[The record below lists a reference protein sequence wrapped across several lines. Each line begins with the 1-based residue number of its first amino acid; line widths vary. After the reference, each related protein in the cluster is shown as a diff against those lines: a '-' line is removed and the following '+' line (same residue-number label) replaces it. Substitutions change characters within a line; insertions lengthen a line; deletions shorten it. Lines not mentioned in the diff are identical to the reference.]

1 MILNQQN
8 TANVDLTG
16 AEDFAAR
23 LRQVLALGDR
33 DFNICFV
40 DDLQIRK
47 LNTTYRGQACPTDV
61 LSFRWS
67 TSEAPDERGPN
78 REFAGFLGDVVI
90 SVETARRN
98 AEAEGHTAST
108 EISWLIL
115 HGLLHLLGMDH
126 ETDHGEMAALE
137 LGLRARLG
145 MEGQTQ
151 PSNPPRAAGR
161 KSRVA
166 GFARS
171 KRGLKR
177 GNRRRPA
184 PKPTSG
190 STAGRH

>member
-8 TANVDLTG
+8 TAKVDLTG
-16 AEDFAAR
+16 AEDFAVR
-23 LRQVLALGDR
+23 LRQVLALGNR

-40 DDLQIRK
+40 DDRQIRK
-47 LNTTYRGQACPTDV
+47 LNTAYRGQANPTDV
-61 LSFRWS
+61 LSFPWGA
-67 TSEAPDERGPN
+67 SEAPDEGGPSQ
-78 REFAGFLGDVVI
+78 EFAGFLGDVVI

-98 AEAEGHTAST
+98 AEAEGHPAST
-108 EISWLIL
+108 EISRLIL

-126 ETDHGEMAALE
+126 ETDRGEMTALE
-137 LGLRARLG
+137 LDLRARLG
-145 MEGQTQ
+145 LERQTR
-151 PSNPPRAAGR
+151 PSNPPRAEGK
-161 KSRVA
+161 KSRLA

-190 STAGRH
+190 SDASRR